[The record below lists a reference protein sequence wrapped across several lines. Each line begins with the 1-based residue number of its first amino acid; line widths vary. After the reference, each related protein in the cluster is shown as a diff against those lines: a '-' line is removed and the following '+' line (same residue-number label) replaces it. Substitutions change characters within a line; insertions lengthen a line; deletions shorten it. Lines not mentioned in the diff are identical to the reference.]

1 MQEEMDEI
9 LKRIEDL
16 RKRLQELS
24 QAKGVAN
31 QEVITASQ
39 MLDAVL
45 NEYYEIFKGRKGE

>member
-1 MQEEMDEI
+1 MSEEMDDI

-16 RKRLQELS
+16 RTKLQELF
-24 QAKGVAN
+24 QTKGVIN

-45 NEYYEIFKGRKGE
+45 NKYYQIFKGKKD